1 MAKTPVR
8 RLIEQG
14 IEAGADYIPDV
25 IETPLRRAFSIDV
38 PKTKARKPK
47 ASLAVDPKQK
57 ATKAEKPLTA
67 KQFERNYLQHIDLR
81 NRKGKAEE
89 AAQKIKTEGFKPG
102 AGMNLMNVWRG
113 GKPRNIM
120 QDRFLPRKDDVVY
133 LVPKSAQ
140 IKMRGYGE
148 KIAEGWKP
156 APHEVHTIS
165 ETGQDMYQAYLD
177 KFAAKTGAKAV
188 DVPPSLEE
196 PMRDQN
202 FQRFFE
208 GSKAVDEHGEPL
220 RLYHGTG
227 SDVKDFNAPAFLTP
241 DISGA
246 EWYAMNRGDN
256 PNIMPVYLGA
266 KNIFDAR
273 GEQGMMRLIDAA
285 KRAQIPVNVSRDDY
299 GWSFESPRIS
309 EVSSYGG
316 DSPLDLLYAPEMR
329 EQLQKEGFDAV
340 RAWDALSNSDIEAYV
355 ALQPTQ
361 IKSAIGNRGTYDP
374 DAPDINMARGGLAVK
389 SRKYAVKRKRK

>member
-1 MAKTPVR
+1 MARSPK
-8 RLIEQG
+8 RLAV
-14 IEAGADYIPDV
+14 EAILNAASDYVPDA
-25 IETPLRRAFSIDV
+25 IETPIRRALGVDV
-38 PKTKARKPK
+38 PRPK
-47 ASLAVDPKQK
+47 ASKPKV
-57 ATKAEKPLTA
+57 EKPLTA

-81 NRKGKAEE
+81 NRKGKSEE
-89 AAQKIKTEGFKPG
+89 AAQKIKTEGFRPG
-102 AGMNLMNVWRG
+102 AGVNLMTVSRG
-113 GKPRNIM
+113 GEPRNWAER
-120 QDRFLPRKDDVVY
+120 RFQPQKDDVVY

-140 IKMRGYGE
+140 VKMRGEGE
-148 KIAEGWKP
+148 KVAEGWKP
-156 APHEVHTIS
+156 APHEVLTIS
-165 ETGQDMYQAYLD
+165 ETGQDLYQAYLD
-177 KFAAKTGAKAV
+177 KFAAKTGAKTA
-188 DVPPSLEE
+188 DVSDLPSLEE

-202 FQRFFE
+202 FQRFFG
-208 GSKAVDEHGEPL
+208 GSTAVDEHGGPL

-273 GEQGMMRLIDAA
+273 DEQGMMRLIDAA

-309 EVSSYGG
+309 EVSSYDG
-316 DSPLDLLYAPEMR
+316 DNPLDLLYAPEMR

-340 RAWDALSNSDIEAYV
+340 RAWDPLSNSAIEAYV

-374 DAPDINMARGGLAVK
+374 DDPDINMARGGLAVK
-389 SRKYAVKRKRK
+389 PNKFAVKRKRK